1 MARTKRQH
9 LKITVIDR
17 RGEEPT
23 ESTKT
28 YTDHQRF
35 LRDIG
40 KISKIDAHYVETTE
54 TTIEIYATED
64 QTELF
69 D

>member
-17 RGEEPT
+17 RGKEPT
-23 ESTKT
+23 ESTKV
-28 YTDHQRF
+28 YTNHQRF

-40 KISKIDAHYVETTE
+40 KIAKIDAHYVETTK
-54 TTIEIYATED
+54 TTIEIYATEEQAD
-64 QTELF
+64 LF
-69 D
+69 Y